1 MAQPDPRWRDPCYIT
16 PAMSETPPPSAQ
28 WRNRLLAA
36 ALEEAPFSGWTTA
49 SLKAAAKAAG
59 LSEGEAA
66 LAAPGGVAELL
77 GLFEDQADAAMVAN
91 AQFGSNSLRGRVKTL
106 VMARLHHM
114 RPHREALRRAGP
126 HAVLAGPG
134 WMWRTADRIWR
145 ALGDPSTDYN
155 FYSKRTILTGVLAAT
170 MLVFL
175 ADETDDL
182 SETEVFLSRRL
193 DGVMAF
199 EKAKAA
205 AAKFVPDSGRVLD
218 ALARMRFGR

>member
-1 MAQPDPRWRDPCYIT
+1 MTDVPL
-16 PAMSETPPPSAQ
+16 PSAQ
-28 WRNRLLAA
+28 WRERLLAA
-36 ALEEAPFSGWTTA
+36 ALDEAPFSGWTIA
-49 SLKAAAKAAG
+49 SLAAAARAAG
-59 LSEGEAA
+59 LSEGQAA
-66 LAAPGGVAELL
+66 LAAPGGVGDLL
-77 GLFEDQADAAMVAN
+77 DLFEDQTDQAMLAN

-106 VMARLHHM
+106 VMARLRHM
-114 RPHREALRRAGP
+114 QPYREALRRAGP
-126 HAVLAGPG
+126 HAALAAPG
-134 WMWRTADRIWR
+134 WMWRTADRIWK

-175 ADETDDL
+175 ADETEEL
-182 SETEVFLSRRL
+182 VETEAFLTRRL

-205 AAKFVPDSGRVLD
+205 AAKFVPDSGPVLD